1 MFPFS
6 PPSLLLL
13 ASLHFFFQISIIHAE
28 EETLCNGHTSLCS
41 RPYSNITFIG
51 AHNSAFI
58 GSSPA
63 DNQGISIT
71 AQLDSGIRFLQS
83 QTHTNSFQ
91 TLSLCHTSCF
101 LNDAGPLTAFLTTIK
116 TWLDANPNEV
126 LTLLLTNADRTPIA
140 QYASAFESTGLDKY
154 TFAPPT
160 TNPLPLADWPTL
172 GSLISSKTRLIVF
185 LDYGASPSTVPYILD
200 EFAYFFE
207 TPFNTLDPTFSQC
220 SLDRPPNAKPDGRM
234 YIVNHFLD
242 KKLADGGG
250 GIAPAPDH
258 LEESG
263 KGILEDLTRGVGQLF
278 GKNRKRMVGEDIV
291 IPDREAAPRTNAVGG
306 RGGIQA
312 QVDLCKGLYQRNPNV
327 VLLDFVDEGEGVEAQ
342 RVLNGL

>member
-1 MFPFS
+1 MFS
-6 PPSLLLL
+6 PFLLL
-13 ASLHFFFQISIIHAE
+13 ANLFFSQISIIHAE
-28 EETLCNGHTSLCS
+28 EEPLCNGHTSLCS
-41 RPYSNITFIG
+41 RPYSNVTFIG

-63 DNQGISIT
+63 DNQAISIT

-83 QTHTNSFQ
+83 QTHTNSFE

-101 LNDAGPLTAFLTTIK
+101 LNDAGPLTTFLTTIK

-126 LTLLLTNADRTPIA
+126 LTLLLTNGDDTPIT
-140 QYASAFESTGLDKY
+140 QYATAFESAGLDKY
-154 TFAPPT
+154 TYTPPPT
-160 TNPLPLADWPTL
+160 THPLPLTNWPTL

-200 EFAYFFE
+200 EFAFFFE
-207 TPFNTLDPTFSQC
+207 TPFNTLDPTFDQC
-220 SLDRPPNAKPDGRM
+220 TLDRPPNAKPEGRM

-250 GIAPAPDH
+250 DAPDQL
-258 LEESG
+258 LEEGG

-278 GKNRKRMVGEDIV
+278 EKKKNGKRMVGEDIV

-306 RGGIQA
+306 SGGIQA
-312 QVDLCKGLYQRNPNV
+312 QVDLCKGLYRRNPNV

>member
-1 MFPFS
+1 MFPPF
-6 PPSLLLL
+6 LLL
-13 ASLHFFFQISIIHAE
+13 ASLHFFFQASITLAE
-28 EETLCNGHTSLCS
+28 EETLCNGHTALCS
-41 RPYSNITFIG
+41 RPYSNITFVG
-51 AHNSAFI
+51 AHNSAFT

-101 LNDAGPLTAFLTTIK
+101 LNDAGPLTTFLNTLK
-116 TWLDANPNEV
+116 TWLDDHPNEV
-126 LTLLLTNADRTPIA
+126 LTLLLTNGDDTPIA
-140 QYASAFESTGLDKY
+140 QYATAFESTGLDKY
-154 TFAPPT
+154 TYTPPT
-160 TNPLPLADWPTL
+160 TTHPLPLANWPTL
-172 GSLISSKTRLIVF
+172 GSLIDSKTRLIVF
-185 LDYGASPSTVPYILD
+185 LDYGAAPSTVPYILD

-207 TPFNTLDPTFSQC
+207 TPFNTLDPTFDQC
-220 SLDRPPNAKPDGRM
+220 SLDRPPDAKPEGRM

-250 GIAPAPDH
+250 DAPDQ
-258 LEESG
+258 LAESG

-278 GKNRKRMVGEDIV
+278 GKKEKKRAVGEDIV

-306 RGGIQA
+306 SGGIQA
-312 QVDLCKGLYQRNPNV
+312 QVDLCKGLYRRNPNV
-327 VLLDFVDEGEGVEAQ
+327 VLLDFVDEGEGIEAQ